1 MTAVM
6 QEAAASLA
14 AIAAPAAMA
23 PAAAAEAP
31 PRAWSCHRCLDLLR
45 EKAEACEVAEAATQ
59 AKYTAEHLR
68 SAAYLEVQ
76 AAKQQLRERV
86 EALEAEQERALQE
99 REAAHAR
106 ALEEREAA
114 HAEALRVAWADAK
127 QANALAEERRRE
139 IVTTKQHQSTL
150 SKNAFHDVEE
160 LRRVQKKLS
169 KATED
174 LKKLKDKQAEEL
186 EKHRD
191 EQGRLQREVQMAAEA
206 WGLLHGQVEQLRS
219 ELQGEKI
226 RRGRAEAAVSRQQQR
241 AASGGQEEETT
252 STYGRALV
260 KELKDKVSGLEKKL
274 SRREAELR
282 DAGESAKRAR
292 LEHAML
298 AGEMRRGD
306 RIMGFSS
313 EKKSNWYEV
322 QKVSAS
328 PLKKKS
334 P

>member
-1 MTAVM
+1 M
-6 QEAAASLA
+6 
-14 AIAAPAAMA
+14 
-23 PAAAAEAP
+23 
-31 PRAWSCHRCLDLLR
+31 D
-45 EKAEACEVAEAATQ
+45 
-59 AKYTAEHLR
+59 
-68 SAAYLEVQ
+68 VQ

-86 EALEAEQERALQE
+86 EALEAEQARALQE

-169 KATED
+169 KASEE
-174 LKKLKDKQAEEL
+174 LKKLKDKQADQL

-219 ELQGEKI
+219 ELRAEQT
-226 RRGRAEAAVSRQQQR
+226 RRGMAEKALARQQQQR
-241 AASGGQEEETT
+241 AARGAPEEEESHCTSYGRLAVNKLTT
-252 STYGRALV
+252 SVAQ
-260 KELKDKVSGLEKKL
+260 LKKKL
-274 SRREAELR
+274 SEQDAQARKAEAAAAAAHLQIAIMGGELR
-282 DAGESAKRAR
+282 RDERA
-292 LEHAML
+292 
-298 AGEMRRGD
+298 
-306 RIMGFSS
+306 MGIKEPNFF
-313 EKKSNWYEV
+313 EAR
-322 QKVSAS
+322 KVSAS
-328 PLKKKS
+328 PNNSTPS
-334 P
+334 PLPAAPLRLPRPHRRPTASFQRPLALPGLGRAMGQPFPPLPRPLCS